1 MSQECIRV
9 LKYMMFVFNLIFWV
23 AGCSI
28 IAMGIYYLVNDI
40 YGTLVPE
47 TSSLTVGNILIVTG
61 CIIMVFGFI
70 GCMGAIK
77 ENKCLLLTFFIL
89 LLLILIIEVVL
100 AIVLYVYEKKVGD
113 HVMAHLTT
121 SFEEQRKETANNKT
135 KQLWHDIQNNV
146 KCCGINGTSDWGTNI
161 PKSCCEN
168 TECTRYFP
176 TGCSKA
182 LEQWFNDNFW
192 YVGIITICISIV
204 EVLGMSFALT
214 LYCHISRNSVSL
226 NK

>member
-77 ENKCLLLTFFIL
+77 ENKCLLLTML
-89 LLLILIIEVVL
+89 LDCLLWLLQYIRKIGESRKSDFLYGCRSQPSTSSGSRAIELWTEVFEIDIKLGVSHSGLIRTVEDFKL
-100 AIVLYVYEKKVGD
+100 ALDFCSNSSGVWSLRG
-113 HVMAHLTT
+113 
-121 SFEEQRKETANNKT
+121 SFRESWQYRPGNSPFVNTGRVTNLSTEAEEE
-135 KQLWHDIQNNV
+135 
-146 KCCGINGTSDWGTNI
+146 
-161 PKSCCEN
+161 E
-168 TECTRYFP
+168 
-176 TGCSKA
+176 
-182 LEQWFNDNFW
+182 
-192 YVGIITICISIV
+192 
-204 EVLGMSFALT
+204 
-214 LYCHISRNSVSL
+214 
-226 NK
+226 